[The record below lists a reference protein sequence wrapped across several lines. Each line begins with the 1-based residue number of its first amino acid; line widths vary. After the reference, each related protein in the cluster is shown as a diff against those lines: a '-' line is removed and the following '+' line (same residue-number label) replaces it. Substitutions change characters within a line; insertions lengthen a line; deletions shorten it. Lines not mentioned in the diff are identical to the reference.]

1 LGPDGK
7 PIPGP
12 AEVRQIQAARK
23 MAQQQAQVDEV
34 IGIMHKNV
42 ENVLERDRKL
52 GDLEERADALQD
64 GCAQFEKQAAAMK
77 NKFWMENLKAIIAG
91 SVVGLLVLGLIYW
104 KFFMPQPPPPGYG
117 PPPGG
122 APAGGDQGYAQPPHK
137 LPLRKLLQR
146 RATPAE
152 TPMQEPKPEFVC
164 KMMLLQQHK
173 QAILKID
180 SILCGREDQEDFHHW
195 KSPLPDFFCDTRC

>member
-1 LGPDGK
+1 MAAPAPAGGAGGGKDAPARPIGPDGK

-77 NKFWMENLKAIIAG
+77 NKFWLENLKMIIASG
-91 SVVGLLVLGLIYW
+91 VIGVIVLGLIYW
-104 KFFMPQPPPPGYG
+104 KFFMVPEHPAGYNGYPPPQYAAPPPP
-117 PPPGG
+117 P
-122 APAGGDQGYAQPPHK
+122 APAGG
-137 LPLRKLLQR
+137 
-146 RATPAE
+146 E
-152 TPMQEPKPEFVC
+152 T
-164 KMMLLQQHK
+164 
-173 QAILKID
+173 ASDD
-180 SILCGREDQEDFHHW
+180 SGASEDAGGGDAA
-195 KSPLPDFFCDTRC
+195 DTGDAGGDGGDAGGDGE

>member
-1 LGPDGK
+1 MAAPAPAGGGGAGGGKDAPARPIGPDGK

-77 NKFWMENLKAIIAG
+77 NKFWMENLKMIIAG
-91 SVVGLLVLGLIYW
+91 SVVGLIVLGLVYW
-104 KFFMPQPPPPGYG
+104 KFFMDQPQQGPPPGYY
-117 PPPGG
+117 PPPQQPAPAAGPAEAAPADDGG
-122 APAGGDQGYAQPPHK
+122 AAADAGGG
-137 LPLRKLLQR
+137 
-146 RATPAE
+146 
-152 TPMQEPKPEFVC
+152 
-164 KMMLLQQHK
+164 
-173 QAILKID
+173 
-180 SILCGREDQEDFHHW
+180 
-195 KSPLPDFFCDTRC
+195 

>member
-1 LGPDGK
+1 MAAPAPSGGAGGGKDAPARPIGPDGK

-77 NKFWMENLKAIIAG
+77 NKFWLENLKMIIASG
-91 SVVGLLVLGLIYW
+91 IIGVIVLGLIYW
-104 KFFMPQPPPPGYG
+104 KFFMVPDHPPQGAYNQYPPPPNT
-117 PPPGG
+117 
-122 APAGGDQGYAQPPHK
+122 YAQPPGNS
-137 LPLRKLLQR
+137 
-146 RATPAE
+146 APA
-152 TPMQEPKPEFVC
+152 
-164 KMMLLQQHK
+164 
-173 QAILKID
+173 
-180 SILCGREDQEDFHHW
+180 
-195 KSPLPDFFCDTRC
+195 DTASDDGGAGDDAGGAGE

>member
-1 LGPDGK
+1 MAAPAPAGGAGAGGGKDAPARPIGPDGK

-77 NKFWMENLKAIIAG
+77 NKFWLENLKMIIASG
-91 SVVGLLVLGLIYW
+91 VIGVIVLGLIYW
-104 KFFMPQPPPPGYG
+104 KFFMVPDHPQGGYYPPPNY
-117 PPPGG
+117 PPP
-122 APAGGDQGYAQPPHK
+122 APAGPPAPSDTASAGGEDAGGAGDADGGDVGDAGD
-137 LPLRKLLQR
+137 
-146 RATPAE
+146 AGGDAGDAGGDGE
-152 TPMQEPKPEFVC
+152 
-164 KMMLLQQHK
+164 
-173 QAILKID
+173 
-180 SILCGREDQEDFHHW
+180 
-195 KSPLPDFFCDTRC
+195 

>member
-1 LGPDGK
+1 MSAPAAGGAGKDAPARPLGPDGK

-23 MAQQQAQVDEV
+23 MAQQQAQVEEV
-34 IGIMHKNV
+34 IGIMHTNV

-77 NKFWMENLKAIIAG
+77 NKFWLENLKAIIGGA
-91 SVVGLLVLGLIYW
+91 VVGLIVLGLLYW
-104 KFFMPQPPPPGYG
+104 KFFMDTGPQY

-122 APAGGDQGYAQPPHK
+122 YYPPPPPPPAPAAPAPAADAGGDAGGHAD
-137 LPLRKLLQR
+137 
-146 RATPAE
+146 AGSGGGE
-152 TPMQEPKPEFVC
+152 E
-164 KMMLLQQHK
+164 
-173 QAILKID
+173 
-180 SILCGREDQEDFHHW
+180 
-195 KSPLPDFFCDTRC
+195 

>member
-1 LGPDGK
+1 MSAQGGSKEPPARPLGPDGK

-91 SVVGLLVLGLIYW
+91 SVVGLIVLGLIYW
-104 KFFMPQPPPPGYG
+104 KFFMQPPPPAYGPPPGYG
-117 PPPGG
+117 YAPPPPVAPAPDAGAAAPADDGG
-122 APAGGDQGYAQPPHK
+122 AGGDGGGEAGGDGGG
-137 LPLRKLLQR
+137 
-146 RATPAE
+146 AEEAPAAE
-152 TPMQEPKPEFVC
+152 
-164 KMMLLQQHK
+164 
-173 QAILKID
+173 
-180 SILCGREDQEDFHHW
+180 
-195 KSPLPDFFCDTRC
+195 

>member
-1 LGPDGK
+1 MAAPAPAGGAGGGKDAPARPIGPDGK

-77 NKFWMENLKAIIAG
+77 NKFWLENLKMIIASG
-91 SVVGLLVLGLIYW
+91 IIGVIVLGLIYW
-104 KFFMPQPPPPGYG
+104 KFFMVPEHPAGYNGYPPP
-117 PPPGG
+117 
-122 APAGGDQGYAQPPHK
+122 QGYAHHHK
-137 LPLRKLLQR
+137 LHLLLRNLLAMIPGPLRMPGEMENKLHR
-146 RATPAE
+146 R
-152 TPMQEPKPEFVC
+152 C
-164 KMMLLQQHK
+164 
-173 QAILKID
+173 
-180 SILCGREDQEDFHHW
+180 R
-195 KSPLPDFFCDTRC
+195 

>member
-1 LGPDGK
+1 MAAPPPAGGAPSGGAKDAPARPIGPDGK

-77 NKFWMENLKAIIAG
+77 NKFWMENLKMIIASG
-91 SVVGLLVLGLIYW
+91 VMGVIVLGLIYW
-104 KFFMPQPPPPGYG
+104 KFFMPDEHAQYNQYGGPPPGYG
-117 PPPGG
+117 QPPPPAPAAPAAAPAEPASDAGG
-122 APAGGDQGYAQPPHK
+122 TDDAGGDSGA
-137 LPLRKLLQR
+137 
-146 RATPAE
+146 
-152 TPMQEPKPEFVC
+152 
-164 KMMLLQQHK
+164 
-173 QAILKID
+173 
-180 SILCGREDQEDFHHW
+180 
-195 KSPLPDFFCDTRC
+195 

>member
-1 LGPDGK
+1 MSAAGGSKDGPARPLGPDGK

-122 APAGGDQGYAQPPHK
+122 AAGGQGYAPP
-137 LPLRKLLQR
+137 P
-146 RATPAE
+146 PAA
-152 TPMQEPKPEFVC
+152 PAGDGAPPE
-164 KMMLLQQHK
+164 
-173 QAILKID
+173 ASD
-180 SILCGREDQEDFHHW
+180 AGGEDAGA
-195 KSPLPDFFCDTRC
+195 

>member
-1 LGPDGK
+1 MAAPAPSGGAGGGKDAPARPIGPDGK

-77 NKFWMENLKAIIAG
+77 NKFWLENLKMIIASG
-91 SVVGLLVLGLIYW
+91 IIGVIVLGLIYW
-104 KFFMPQPPPPGYG
+104 KFFMVPDHPQGGYPQQYPPPPNYNQA
-117 PPPGG
+117 PGNS
-122 APAGGDQGYAQPPHK
+122 A
-137 LPLRKLLQR
+137 
-146 RATPAE
+146 PAE
-152 TPMQEPKPEFVC
+152 TASDEGGAADDAGGAGE
-164 KMMLLQQHK
+164 
-173 QAILKID
+173 
-180 SILCGREDQEDFHHW
+180 
-195 KSPLPDFFCDTRC
+195 